1 METYEDVY
9 SAVFSEP
16 YYGRSWNGP
25 GRLPVYQQTLTSLLQ
40 GLLSRE
46 TPLGLLATAAHRTVR
61 SGADLRWGKDGKG
74 VRRLLHPNG
83 ICLAGRWRID
93 AAPPG
98 TAYTGYF
105 ANGAEGRIIARYSTG
120 GSQPCGG

>member
-16 YYGRSWNGP
+16 YYGRSWNGL

-61 SGADLRWGKDGKG
+61 SGADLRWGKPAGQSGIGDGRE
-74 VRRLLHPNG
+74 V
-83 ICLAGRWRID
+83 AGRHR
-93 AAPPG
+93 
-98 TAYTGYF
+98 
-105 ANGAEGRIIARYSTG
+105 
-120 GSQPCGG
+120 CGL